1 MLPGHFSTT
10 LLIFL
15 LLLTLSVCVSFG
27 FFYKAPTCS
36 RFLSA
41 SFDDARQSLTFLTR
55 RRLSCRQKL
64 QTTRP
69 PRPRQPYLR
78 RPARSRPR
86 SNRLVIVVMRAK
98 SDVMVLRYVLLL
110 LFNHATMENIA
121 FVLFLGRR
129 KIMFASSGN
138 PGVEACRRYLRP
150 PLSYLQL
157 KRPLLTTCSPT
168 QPCNNCQTTSLPCT
182 YLLIPKKKGPK
193 GPSSRTPR
201 AVLKMRMRQEQ
212 EQSSASSGQ
221 ADGIS
226 NSTASP
232 PLLSPT
238 LENGMSG
245 LSFSHAFE
253 PSPLLSL
260 EVAQKYVDKFFKHK
274 YGKCIHVC

>member
-1 MLPGHFSTT
+1 MQPWK
-10 LLIFL
+10 IF
-15 LLLTLSVCVSFG
+15 
-27 FFYKAPTCS
+27 
-36 RFLSA
+36 
-41 SFDDARQSLTFLTR
+41 
-55 RRLSCRQKL
+55 
-64 QTTRP
+64 
-69 PRPRQPYLR
+69 
-78 RPARSRPR
+78 
-86 SNRLVIVVMRAK
+86 
-98 SDVMVLRYVLLL
+98 
-110 LFNHATMENIA
+110 A

-150 PLSYLQL
+150 PLSYLQF

-212 EQSSASSGQ
+212 EQSSASSGL

-232 PLLSPT
+232 PLMSPS

-245 LSFSHAFE
+245 LSFGAYAFE
-253 PSPLLSL
+253 PSPKLSL
-260 EVAQKYVDKFFKHK
+260 EVAQKFVGTFFKHK
-274 YGKCIHVC
+274 YRKYSHISA